1 VLATLWSVEQTT
13 AAAIFRDVY
22 ARMETCGRLNAAT
35 AAAALH
41 HAVRIQREAHLDQ
54 PMRWALFTHTGP

>member
-1 VLATLWSVEQTT
+1 MSKILIVAEHLN
-13 AAAIFRDVY
+13 
-22 ARMETCGRLNAAT
+22 GRLNAAT

-41 HAVRIQREAHLDQ
+41 HAVRIQREAHPDQ